1 MSTSAAIGMKLADGS
16 VHAIRVNWDGYPGH
30 VGTILAGWYK
40 EPERIKALLDLGEL
54 SCLDERLD
62 SDDPNRGDLT
72 IAYGRDAGE
81 EAMFPAQTFASV
93 DEYYHNGESRMS
105 ADYLYLYEDGR
116 WLVYG
121 LYNDPDWIEMQVI
134 IGKEQ

>member
-1 MSTSAAIGMKLADGS
+1 MTSAGIGMKMPDGS
-16 VHAIRVNWDGYPGH
+16 IKAVRLNSDGYPGH
-30 VGTILAGWYK
+30 TGAILAGWYK
-40 EPERIKALLDLGEL
+40 SEDRVKALLDLGEL
-54 SCLDERLD
+54 SCLGERLD
-62 SDDPNRGDLT
+62 SEDPNRGDLT

>member
-1 MSTSAAIGMKLADGS
+1 MTMPDGS
-16 VHAIRVNWDGYPGH
+16 IKAVRLNSDGYPGH
-30 VGTILAGWYK
+30 AGVVLAGWYK
-40 EPERIKALLDLGEL
+40 TEDRIKALLDLGEL
-54 SCLDERLD
+54 SCLGERLD